1 MTYITFSTEEKRLQ
15 HPQASKIHK
24 GLWYTYEFYYPG
36 LDESLLPLLS
46 ASNFAEAFAA
56 AKGVPDV
63 DEKLKQQQVLCI
75 ALLPNL
81 LDDEVDLLL
90 EYANDGPALSRET
103 ILLTSAQTGKTNLA
117 KRSLQGLDDTSTR
130 ALIKAVQIEAF
141 QWACRIGQLETAQ
154 WFVAQD
160 SVNLLPSVPATMRQ
174 N

>member
-1 MTYITFSTEEKRLQ
+1 
-15 HPQASKIHK
+15 
-24 GLWYTYEFYYPG
+24 
-36 LDESLLPLLS
+36 
-46 ASNFAEAFAA
+46 
-56 AKGVPDV
+56 
-63 DEKLKQQQVLCI
+63 
-75 ALLPNL
+75 
-81 LDDEVDLLL
+81 
-90 EYANDGPALSRET
+90 LSRET